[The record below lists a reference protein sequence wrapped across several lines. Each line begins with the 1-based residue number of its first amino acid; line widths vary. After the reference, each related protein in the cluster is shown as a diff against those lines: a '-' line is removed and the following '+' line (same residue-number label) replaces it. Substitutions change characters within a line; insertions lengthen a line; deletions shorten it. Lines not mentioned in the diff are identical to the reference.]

1 MAWLMIT
8 AGGLLEIVWAVMLK
22 ESDGFSRLWPSI
34 GFALAAAGS
43 IVLLALALRSLP
55 VGSAYA
61 AWTGIGAV
69 GTALAGIILLG
80 EDAEAG
86 RIASVG
92 LVVVGIVGLGVFT
105 DQ

>member
-1 MAWLMIT
+1 
-8 AGGLLEIVWAVMLK
+8 
-22 ESDGFSRLWPSI
+22 
-34 GFALAAAGS
+34 LAAAGS